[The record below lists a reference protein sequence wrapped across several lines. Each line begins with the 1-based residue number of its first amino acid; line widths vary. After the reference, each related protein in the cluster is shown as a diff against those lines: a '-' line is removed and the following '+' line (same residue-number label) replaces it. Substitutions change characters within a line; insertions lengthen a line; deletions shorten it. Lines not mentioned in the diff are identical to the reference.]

1 MLSYL
6 TLCYHTYVFINFKL
20 LIHNN
25 KSYPAQS
32 TMAASQQ
39 EKPVKL
45 TNSIPQLPSVT
56 TPHFSGGKL
65 ARIRRKIEE
74 KQILLDGGVPVQFL
88 KQIVTL
94 SEEEDEESTL
104 ADGDETIKEKA
115 TTSIPIREIT
125 GEKREGGDL
134 ILCNTCGRSFSPAR
148 IQLHQKICG
157 GSADKLSTI
166 PFIVKL
172 GIRKVDGE
180 KDQKAVDGK
189 AAARLAVQENGN
201 EENSQ
206 TEVLGGRQGR
216 IEANQ
221 SEEFGISPKTIQ
233 YPGGGVI

>member
-1 MLSYL
+1 
-6 TLCYHTYVFINFKL
+6 
-20 LIHNN
+20 
-25 KSYPAQS
+25 
-32 TMAASQQ
+32 MAAFQQ
-39 EKPVKL
+39 EKPVNP

-88 KQIVTL
+88 RQTVTV
-94 SEEEDEESTL
+94 SEEEYEDSTL
-104 ADGDETIKEKA
+104 AEEDETIKEKVK
-115 TTSIPIREIT
+115 TSTIPTREIT
-125 GEKREGGDL
+125 GEKGEGGDL
-134 ILCNTCGRSFSPAR
+134 VLCNTCGRSFPPAR

-157 GSADKLSTI
+157 GSAEKLSTI

-172 GIRKVDGE
+172 GIRRVDGE
-180 KDQKAVDGK
+180 KDKRAVEEE
-189 AAARLAVQENGN
+189 AATMLAMEENGN

-206 TEVLGGRQGR
+206 IEVLRGRQGR

-221 SEEFGISPKTIQ
+221 SEEFGITPKTIQ